1 MTVGQSRVSSQS
13 GITMIG
19 LLFWAILIGIVA
31 LVGLKVLPTVNEYFT
46 IKRAVEKVADSGM
59 TTVPEIRAAFDRQ
72 RDIEFAIQSISGKDL
87 DITKV
92 NDQVVIHFAYNKE
105 IELLSP
111 VFLLLKYE
119 GESKQRR

>member
-46 IKRAVEKVADSGM
+46 IKRAIEKVADSGM
-59 TTVPEIRAAFDRQ
+59 TTVPDIRAAFDRQ
-72 RDIEFAIQSISGKDL
+72 RDIEYSIVSITGKDL